1 MSTEA
6 RQLLEMA
13 GPNTIHDDSYA
24 NACISKW
31 KPLLESTGK
40 DDPIEIPWN
49 RKVTAVL
56 LENEMQH
63 LKQLNEDTL
72 STNTGYFTKYTF
84 PILRRVWPNLI
95 ANQIVSVQPMT
106 SPVGGIFYYERRY
119 TDRKGTKVPY
129 LGISNDPTDMNYDG
143 ELDAGDSM
151 VRNFGRYYSS
161 EFVDYDCV
169 CTDTGTT
176 PSTLNNTL
184 ANCRTTDWSPIRANG
199 TVGQRTFYVKFYYRI
214 DGTPDV
220 ECIATMD
227 DSGNLI
233 DQFGNTVGTFDITDG
248 TWSITP
254 KDAVGSSANFVTNT
268 VVYAQYF
275 VEWEKVYQTSGA
287 KIPSVDL
294 NITLQTVQAE
304 SRKLR
309 ARWTVEAVD
318 DMRALHGMEVETEIV
333 STFSHEVM
341 LEIDREII
349 DDLIAGAM
357 HTVSFDYFNGG
368 GAVPIPGEIELIRR
382 LITVIGSMSAQIHKT
397 SGRAPANF
405 LVVGPAVASLLDQ
418 LSTHGD
424 FASIEQPILQPSYGP
439 VMANYGI
446 CRVGTLLRKWTVYLN
461 PFQDE
466 TKILVGLKGRG
477 FIDAGYAYCPYV
489 PLQVTPTFLDPDD
502 QTFRKGIRT
511 RYATKMLRKEY
522 YGVITCSN
530 LPSVTS
536 TP

>member
-13 GPNTIHDDSYA
+13 GPNTIHDTGYA

-31 KPLLESTGK
+31 QPLLESTGK
-40 DDPIEIPWN
+40 EDPIQVPYIK
-49 RKVTAVL
+49 KVTAVL

-106 SPVGGIFYYERRY
+106 APVGGIFYYEKKY
-119 TDRKGTKVPY
+119 TDRKGAKIPY
-129 LGISNDPTDMNYDG
+129 TGIADDPTDMNYDG
-143 ELDAGDSM
+143 ELLANDNMMQNLGK
-151 VRNFGRYYSS
+151 NYSS
-161 EFVDYDCV
+161 EFIDYDCV

-176 PSTLNNTL
+176 PSTLNNTI

-199 TVGQRTFYVKFYYRI
+199 TVGQRTFYSKFYYRI
-214 DGTPDV
+214 DGSPDV
-220 ECIATMD
+220 ECTATMN

-233 DQFGNTVGTFDITDG
+233 DQWGHTVGTFDITDG

-254 KDAVGSSANFVTNT
+254 QDSVGSAANFVTNS

-275 VEWEKVYQTSGA
+275 INFELIYQTPGG
-287 KIPSVDL
+287 KIPSVHLDISL
-294 NITLQTVQAE
+294 VTVQAE
-304 SRKLR
+304 SKKIK

-318 DMRALHGMEVETEIV
+318 DMRALHGLDVETEIV

-341 LEIDREII
+341 LEIDRTII
-349 DDLIAGAM
+349 DELIAGAM
-357 HTVSFDYFNGG
+357 HTASYTYVDTC
-368 GAVPIPGEIELIRR
+368 PGEIETIRK
-382 LITVIGSMSAQIHKT
+382 LLTVLGAMSGRIHKA

-405 LVVGPAVASLLDQ
+405 IVVGPSVMSLLDQ

-424 FASIEQPILQPSYGP
+424 YAAIEQGMVNPWYNDT
-439 VMANYGI
+439 MAHYGI
-446 CRVGTLLRKWTVYLN
+446 SRVGTLLRKWAVYLN
-461 PFQDE
+461 PWQDE
-466 TKILVGLKGRG
+466 TKILMGLKGRG

-489 PLQVTPTFLDPDD
+489 PLQVTPTFLDPED

-511 RYATKMLRKEY
+511 RFATKMLRSEY
-522 YGVITCSN
+522 YGVITCAD
-530 LPSVTS
+530 LPTVS
-536 TP
+536 

>member
-13 GPNTIHDDSYA
+13 GANTIHDDSYA

-31 KPLLESTGK
+31 QPLLASTGK
-40 DDPIEIPWN
+40 NDPIEVPWN

-119 TDRKGTKVPY
+119 TDRKGSKVPY
-129 LGISNDPTDMNYDG
+129 LGISNTPTDMNYDG

-169 CTDTGTT
+169 CTDTGT
-176 PSTLNNTL
+176 STASLTNAST
-184 ANCRTTDWSPIRANG
+184 NCRITDWSPIRANG
-199 TVGQRTFYVKFYYRI
+199 TVGQRTFYVKFYYSMAT
-214 DGTPDV
+214 GPVDV
-220 ECIATMD
+220 IATMND
-227 DSGNLI
+227 AGNLI
-233 DQFGNTVGTFDITDG
+233 DNTANTNNVGTFDITDG

-254 KDAVGSSANFVTNT
+254 ADGSGSADNFEDNT
-268 VVYAQYF
+268 VVYSQYF
-275 VEWEKVYQTSGA
+275 VEWEKIYQTSGA

-349 DDLIAGAM
+349 NDLIAGAM
-357 HTVSFDYFNGG
+357 HAASYAYVATT
-368 GAVPIPGEIELIRR
+368 PGELETIRK
-382 LITVIGSMSAQIHKT
+382 LITVIGAMSAQIHKT

-424 FASIEQPILQPSYGP
+424 YASIEQPILQPSYGP

-522 YGVITCSN
+522 YGVITCTG